1 MADGG
6 NAHLPAPFYQLDDH
20 PGSRI
25 SLSRS
30 RRPLDRKHGSL
41 ARQPL
46 HKTPC
51 GFCQA
56 PVIADQGID
65 DNFQRAGTFTK
76 QQVTF
81 RLKFALSRYAMIR
94 YP

>member
-1 MADGG
+1 
-6 NAHLPAPFYQLDDH
+6 
-20 PGSRI
+20 
-25 SLSRS
+25 
-30 RRPLDRKHGSL
+30 L

-81 RLKFALSRYAMIR
+81 RRAWRGWDRLGLQDSTGGKPRGISIALSDNFDSHCEAIYVGMD
-94 YP
+94 